1 MATVLLNI
9 PKPNEFDS
17 RKPGQ
22 LNIGLIVVHL
32 RDEKPLLS
40 DFITERSLV
49 LFFLIPKQ
57 TFAGKILK
65 IGVTIKTFAGKIL
78 KIGVTI
84 KTIYAIRRSAQILK
98 L

>member
-22 LNIGLIVVHL
+22 LNIDLIVVHL

-57 TFAGKILK
+57 TC
-65 IGVTIKTFAGKIL
+65 AGKIL

-84 KTIYAIRRSAQILK
+84 KTIYTVRRSAQILK